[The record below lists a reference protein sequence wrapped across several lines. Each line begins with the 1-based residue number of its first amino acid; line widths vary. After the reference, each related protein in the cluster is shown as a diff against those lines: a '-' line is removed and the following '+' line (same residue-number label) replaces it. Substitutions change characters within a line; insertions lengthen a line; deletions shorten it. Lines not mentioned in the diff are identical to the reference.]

1 MNTGLHIAGTGGMV
15 WKGGFQSRGRFFFKE
30 RRDMNVQA
38 EMLAL
43 LTGRPPTDRCKNVH
57 RPQTTK
63 GKISTRVWGGAKEKE
78 REKRNSRKGERR
90 KNKLKCEDG
99 RT

>member
-1 MNTGLHIAGTGGMV
+1 
-15 WKGGFQSRGRFFFKE
+15 
-30 RRDMNVQA
+30 MNVQA

-63 GKISTRVWGGAKEKE
+63 GKISTRVWGGLKRKKGRKESRE
-78 REKRNSRKGERR
+78 REKEEKTS
-90 KNKLKCEDG
+90 
-99 RT
+99 